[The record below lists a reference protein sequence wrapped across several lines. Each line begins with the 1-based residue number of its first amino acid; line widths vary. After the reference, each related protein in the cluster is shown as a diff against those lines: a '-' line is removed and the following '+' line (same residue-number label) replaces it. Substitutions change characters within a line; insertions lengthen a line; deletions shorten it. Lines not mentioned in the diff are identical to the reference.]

1 MKNFTFLLLFTI
13 VLAASSCN
21 QCVVCDFNGVQVEH
35 CKKDFAGGGYGM
47 YEQTIREFED
57 AGYTC
62 TEK

>member
-1 MKNFTFLLLFTI
+1 MKKIAFI
-13 VLAASSCN
+13 VLLSVAFAVSSCN

-35 CKKDFAGGGYGM
+35 CKKNFAGGGYGM
-47 YEQTIREFED
+47 YEQTIKEFEN